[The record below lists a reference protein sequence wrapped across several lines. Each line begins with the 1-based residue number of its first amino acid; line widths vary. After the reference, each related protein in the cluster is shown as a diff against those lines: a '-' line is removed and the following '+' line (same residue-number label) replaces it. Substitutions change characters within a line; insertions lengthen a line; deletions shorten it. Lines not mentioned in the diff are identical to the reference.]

1 MNIREWLAKSG
12 IKLKFK
18 TPVLELDWEPKDED
32 KQAAWELYVELL
44 TRITTQPLPDD
55 SGDESS
61 ALSSIYNLF
70 DLTRGVLKRNG
81 RECIQ
86 FTRIAVAVL
95 NQRIRP
101 FTARWHRLSLQK
113 AFQDRAYCKE
123 FRDELMDMQNE
134 LILYSKMLADM
145 AGVEDLTEMEKES

>member
-1 MNIREWLAKSG
+1 MKIQQWLAKSG

-18 TPVLELDWEPKDED
+18 TSVLELDWEPKDED
-32 KQAAWELYVELL
+32 RQAAWELYVELL
-44 TRITTQPLPDD
+44 TRITTQPLPEQ

-61 ALSSIYNLF
+61 ALSSIYSLF

-81 RECIQ
+81 RGCIQ

-101 FTARWHRLSLQK
+101 FTARWHRLSLQE
-113 AFQDRAYCKE
+113 AFKDREHCRQ
-123 FRDELMDMQNE
+123 FREELALMQHE

-145 AGVEDLTEMEKES
+145 ADVEDLTEMEEEP

>member
-18 TPVLELDWEPKDED
+18 TPILELDWEPKDED
-32 KQAAWELYVELL
+32 KQAAWELYIELL

-55 SGDESS
+55 SGDELS
-61 ALSSIYNLF
+61 ALSSVHKLF
-70 DLTRGVLKRNG
+70 KLTRDVLKRSG
-81 RECIQ
+81 RNCIQ

-101 FTARWHRLSLQK
+101 FTAKWHKLSLEN
-113 AFQDRAYCKE
+113 AFKNKEHCKQ
-123 FRDELMDMQNE
+123 FRKELAVMQNE

-145 AGVEDLTEMEKES
+145 AGVEDITVLE